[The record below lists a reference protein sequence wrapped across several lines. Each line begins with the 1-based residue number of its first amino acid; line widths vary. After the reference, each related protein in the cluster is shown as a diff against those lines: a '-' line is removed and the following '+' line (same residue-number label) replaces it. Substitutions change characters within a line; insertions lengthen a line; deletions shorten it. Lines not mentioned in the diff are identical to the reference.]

1 MRLLF
6 GEIFCLFLPSHKK
19 NRPQMKK
26 LFFSLLTLIVLG
38 LAGCDKD
45 SDNPICLKGYEKPVF
60 FWGASK
66 TTVRIEAPYILL
78 SVNELAIYFIGT
90 GIVEQYVYLFDG
102 GVYSCGAI
110 VLEAHTESL
119 KDFLS
124 RKYVFQEYTEG
135 MYVYMNADQTL
146 QIGLYPIGGGLIA
159 VEYMPNEPNEAEAG
173 NASVSAKATSRTLG
187 HLRQIPE

>member
-1 MRLLF
+1 
-6 GEIFCLFLPSHKK
+6 
-19 NRPQMKK
+19 MKK

-45 SDNPICLKGYEKPVF
+45 SDNPICLEGYEEPVF

-90 GIVEQYVYLFDG
+90 EIVEQYVYLFDGVDG

-110 VLEAHTESL
+110 VLETHTEDL

-124 RKYVFQEYTEG
+124 CKYVFQEYTEG

-146 QIGLYPIGGGLIA
+146 QIGLYPIGAGLIA
-159 VEYMPNEPNEAEAG
+159 VEYMPHDPNEPGEGTA
-173 NASVSAKATSRTLG
+173 SAKATGHTLG
-187 HLRQIPE
+187 NFKLFAE